1 MLPPMNLYTIG
12 NNNPHR
18 KHTINQYTIR
28 KNETLGIQDNKN
40 LDNKSNLEVLKIPM
54 LSPAKRNENIYSE
67 ITSESMRM
75 NKKSLESAIRSKT
88 VSDIMEMFDSGRKG
102 TITFSKFM
110 AVMALWE

>member
-28 KNETLGIQDNKN
+28 KNETLGIQNND
-40 LDNKSNLEVLKIPM
+40 KSNLEVLKIPM
-54 LSPAKRNENIYSE
+54 VSPAKRNENIYSE
-67 ITSESMRM
+67 ISSESMRM
-75 NKKSLESAIRSKT
+75 NKKSLEGAIRSKT
-88 VSDIMEMFDSGRKG
+88 VNDIMEMFDSGRKG